1 MVVGFEKDT
10 AFHSNK
16 NQDRRKKKK
25 KKQEYIIDSI
35 S

>member
-10 AFHSNK
+10 VFHSNK

-25 KKQEYIIDSI
+25 KQEYILDSI